1 MRIQK
6 NEIQKMK
13 KTLAK
18 ISYKPLST
26 DQKYRIVFP
35 IETTEVKDYDGIEM
49 FSTGSV
55 KEVNKP
61 EPVLLLNSL
70 ESLPV
75 GLAYCNLAYS
85 VKFDITEYC
94 RMLGETVPRGLD
106 EYECLLVPKDNIFAS
121 FEI

>member
-13 KTLAK
+13 KILAK
-18 ISYKPLST
+18 VPYKPLT
-26 DQKYRIVFP
+26 ADQKYKIVFP
-35 IETTEVKDYDGIEM
+35 IEVTEVKEYDGIEM

-61 EPVLLLNSL
+61 EPVILLNSI

-75 GLAYCNLAYS
+75 GLAYCNLAFS
-85 VKFDITEYC
+85 TKFDIVEYC
-94 RMLGETVPRGLD
+94 KLLGESVPRGLE
-106 EYECLLVPKDNIFAS
+106 EYECYLVSKENIFAT
-121 FEI
+121 FEL

>member
-13 KTLAK
+13 KILAK

-85 VKFDITEYC
+85 AKFDITEYC
-94 RMLGETVPRGLD
+94 KMLGETVTRGLD

-121 FEI
+121 F